1 MPVNLQLV
9 LELPLKFPEFCQ
21 ECFSKA
27 VDGHIQ
33 RQHKTSGG
41 LATPF

>member
-9 LELPLKFPEFCQ
+9 LELLPKFPKFRQ
-21 ECFSKA
+21 ERFRKA

-41 LATPF
+41 IATPS